1 MFFRII
7 TLSQEGLEARETV
20 EKQCYL
26 LTCEQAD

>member
-1 MFFRII
+1 MVSRNI
-7 TLSQEGLEARETV
+7 TLSQEGLEAAETI